1 MSTITSFLP
10 GIILLTLT
18 NSLGRDFLNKRT
30 LYFNPKTGSVD
41 PPVDKKQ
48 FYAWMRSLVQ
58 CAALSRLAYSPTDI
72 FCRGLGMLEYAPDV
86 INDAI
91 SVLEYNIFSDIA
103 DGTITDSESYN
114 TDALFQNPKYQ
125 AKFNV
130 PKTPSTEK
138 KGGFF
143 PKSGCNV
150 VVYKDILYVVFKGS
164 SAFKDFI
171 NDMKSIVSISI
182 KDNLPFCQDA
192 DSQATVGKG
201 FWDHMKDE
209 AMSIIELILSLKDT
223 AKRIVITGHSLGGAM
238 ASIMSLIL
246 GRAFKSDG
254 SITPISCVSFGAPFV
269 FSPAGRNYFNE
280 LLIGGI
286 LTLDRVTAFSTGLKK
301 MFGAT
306 PGSGADIITSV
317 PLPLVHPGFTTLKTE
332 IYPAA
337 RSGRAWRV
345 NEVRKV
351 MVGDSA
357 KGMFSKLLGSG
368 VGELPDDMEF
378 WNGFKKLDDQLGWK
392 TAKDFKGY
400 LIKGPNSVRRTDPA
414 FLKVLYPDAKDPK
427 SEGMSAAA
435 TSQAEK
441 EVDKTLVAA
450 AADASQMAP
459 EETEGEEGPQTGG
472 AITFA
477 LSNSAAKYKKD
488 TLLMG
493 PNRLNFQC
501 ANRLS
506 INFCHGAYMG
516 IGFMGALRLFPV
528 VRLGKMPV
536 RRREPTQ
543 PLSLLFM
550 NEGNRYI
557 SSAAAAGGGKKT
569 RKRRRSTIKRRSKTR
584 K

>member
-1 MSTITSFLP
+1 MSVPLK
-10 GIILLTLT
+10 LT
-18 NSLGRDFLNKRT
+18 NSLGRDFLGQIDFQ
-30 LYFNPKTGSVD
+30 FNPTTGSVE
-41 PPVDKKQ
+41 PSVDKQK
-48 FYAWMRSLVQ
+48 FYAWMRSLVV
-58 CAALSRLAYSPTDI
+58 CAGLSRLAYSPTDV
-72 FCRGLGMLEYAPDV
+72 FCRGLSMLEYAPDV

-103 DGTITDSESYN
+103 DGIITDQESYD
-114 TDALFQNPKYQ
+114 TKALYNNLKYQ

-130 PKTPSTEK
+130 PSSQLPTKMGE
-138 KGGFF
+138 FF
-143 PKSGCNV
+143 PKSGCYV
-150 VVYKDILYVVFKGS
+150 VVYNDILYVVFKGS
-164 SAFKDFI
+164 SAFKDFV
-171 NDMKSIVSISI
+171 NDMKSIISISI
-182 KDNLPFCQDA
+182 KDNLPFCQEA
-192 DSQATVGKG
+192 DPQATVGKG
-201 FWDHMKDE
+201 FWDHMKE
-209 AMSIIELILSLKDT
+209 ETTAIIELILSLKDT

-246 GRAFKSDG
+246 GKKFKADG
-254 SITPISCVSFGAPFV
+254 LKTPISCVSFGAPFV

-280 LLIGGI
+280 LLIDGI

-306 PGSGADIITSV
+306 PGSGADIITSL

-337 RSGRAWRV
+337 RTGRAWRV

-351 MVGDSA
+351 MIGDSA

-378 WNGFKKLDDQLGWK
+378 WNGFKKLYDQLGWK
-392 TAKDFKGY
+392 TAKEFKGY
-400 LIKGPNSVRRTDPA
+400 ITKGANSVRRTDPA

-427 SEGMSAAA
+427 NEAMPAAA
-435 TSQAEK
+435 TNQAE
-441 EVDKTLVAA
+441 EPDPTLVAA
-450 AADASQMAP
+450 VDAASKIAP
-459 EETEGEEGPQTGG
+459 EETEGDAAPQTGG

-477 LSNSAAKYKKD
+477 LSNSAAKYKKE
-488 TLLMG
+488 TLFMA

-501 ANRLS
+501 SNRLS
-506 INFCHGAYMG
+506 SNFCHGAYMG

-536 RRREPTQ
+536 QRKEPTVR
-543 PLSLLFM
+543 LIISFV
-550 NEGNRYI
+550 NEINRYI
-557 SSAAAAGGGKKT
+557 SGVGISTGGGKKT
-569 RKRRRSTIKRRSKTR
+569 RRRRRSTRKRCSKTR